1 MLMDQTLG
9 LPSGETQAEAAH
21 GISRQVRRAWQAF
34 ARGSV
39 GLVALAALAH
49 AGPGQ
54 AEPLPHAPGHP
65 DDDEAFSESGEDIN
79 YLLQRATVTQA
90 IFRGDQ
96 ASAPRRA
103 WGDAKLKIE
112 AATGIAFGA
121 DFSFLAQGANKV
133 ESGAKS
139 GGSLDMNVFA
149 RWHFGPRDAWWRS
162 MLVTS
167 FDTRVQVGET
177 VPGDLGKNIGS
188 ILGTAYGFNRQ
199 PPTVNNVYIQ
209 TGSRAHNAIFRVGR
223 FDPRH
228 VISTSRWGS
237 PKLDFVAPGILFPQA
252 IAYPTYSLGAALR
265 IEPARRFHM
274 IAMASDNNQDVSS
287 FGNPFQGQYF
297 AAVEA
302 GFSSERDDRYQGRHS
317 LAAWQTSARP
327 EAGITESWGVSLKL
341 EQEIPQIPGLVLMGR
356 YAHSEGNAAKYRDQG
371 VLYAMVPGLARVDG
385 DLAGLA
391 VGLASPVSAP
401 EKQETLVEAFWRLPV
416 LPGLEATLDG
426 QLIFNPA
433 ESSLDGPVAVLGL
446 RLRSVF

>member
-1 MLMDQTLG
+1 MGSAMNR
-9 LPSGETQAEAAH
+9 AH
-21 GISRQVRRAWQAF
+21 GRLPASLTNAGRF
-34 ARGSV
+34 
-39 GLVALAALAH
+39 GLALALAFLAT
-49 AGPGQ
+49 AGV
-54 AEPLPHAPGHP
+54 ATASAPP
-65 DDDEAFSESGEDIN
+65 DNEAISESGEDIN
-79 YLLQRATVTQA
+79 YLLQREAVVKA
-90 IFRGDQ
+90 LVGGDRP
-96 ASAPRRA
+96 AAPRRA
-103 WGDAKLKIE
+103 WGDTKSKIE

-121 DFSFLAQGANKV
+121 DFSFLAQGASKT
-133 ESGAKS
+133 ESGARS

-149 RWHFGPRDAWWRS
+149 RRHFGPETAWWRG
-162 MLVTS
+162 MLVAS

-177 VPGDLGKNIGS
+177 VPGDLGKEIGS

-199 PPTVNNVYIQ
+199 PPTVNNAYVQ
-209 TGSRAHNAIFRVGR
+209 LGSRERRAMFRVGR

-228 VISTSRWGS
+228 IISTSRWGS

-252 IAYPTYSLGAALR
+252 IAYPTYSPGAALR
-265 IEPARRFHM
+265 IEPVRRFHM

-302 GFSSERDDRYQGRHS
+302 GFSSERDDRFQGRHS

-327 EAGITESWGVSLKL
+327 EAGITESWGMALKL
-341 EQEIPQIPGLVLMGR
+341 EQDVPLVPGLSLMTR
-356 YAHSEGNAAKYRDQG
+356 LAHSEGNAAKYRDQA
-371 VLYAMVPGLARVDG
+371 VFYAMIPGLDRIDG

-391 VGLASPVSAP
+391 LGVASPVSAP

-416 LPGLEATLDG
+416 LPGLEASLDG

-433 ESSLDGPVAVLGL
+433 DSSLDGPVAVLGL